1 MLQRYN
7 IFLFLCKK
15 IVFIFF
21 YSQKFFH
28 EIKQKFAIREQKE
41 IIKEKKTEEN
51 IFCRQLFRTFAKK
64 FFQMVK
70 IKTIS
75 RYTINYSRKSAF
87 DSTIVEKKHQTSFSA
102 YNENGNLIL
111 DKTFDMSGDLENC
124 IKREYNSQNQIVKEE
139 LFDGIDE
146 NPYESRVN
154 IYDQRGLVTI
164 SRVSY
169 AEDEVEER
177 FTYNAD
183 GNLLKKEVVYPD
195 GDSYVEVE
203 LQWNG
208 RLLQSATEYDDD
220 GEENILR
227 NYQYDQQEHLT
238 EMVVEEKSLLDKH
251 TETYEYEGD
260 LITRQ
265 VLYNLKGKPV
275 SITINIYDG
284 RQLIGK
290 TVETD
295 SRYLKTIF
303 DYDADGNKTRE
314 RIYNRKDVLLTDKI
328 FVYNEKGLEIKEE
341 ITSRNIVDNNDEM
354 ELTEAHISEYEYWE

>member
-1 MLQRYN
+1 
-7 IFLFLCKK
+7 
-15 IVFIFF
+15 
-21 YSQKFFH
+21 
-28 EIKQKFAIREQKE
+28 
-41 IIKEKKTEEN
+41 
-51 IFCRQLFRTFAKK
+51 
-64 FFQMVK
+64 MVK

-102 YNENGNLIL
+102 YDENGNLIL
-111 DKTFDMSGDLENC
+111 DKTFDISGDLENC

-208 RLLQSATEYDDD
+208 HLLQSATEYNDD

-227 NYQYDQQEHLT
+227 SYQYDQQEHLT

-260 LITRQ
+260 LVSRQ